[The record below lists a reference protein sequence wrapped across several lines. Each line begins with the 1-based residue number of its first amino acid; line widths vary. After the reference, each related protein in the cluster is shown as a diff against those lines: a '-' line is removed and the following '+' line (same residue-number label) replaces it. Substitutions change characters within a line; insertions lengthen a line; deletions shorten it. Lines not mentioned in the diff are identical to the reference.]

1 MVSGRSW
8 CVNGQTTSAALV
20 VREERP
26 MAQAALVATETAA
39 AFEEFFEEE
48 RTPLFLELCLMTGN
62 PGEAEEIAQDAFLHL
77 WERWDR
83 VREMESPAGYLYRSA
98 MNGFRSRRR
107 RVARAGRNAFVPVR
121 QVDAYEEADLRD
133 SVLRALDKLGR
144 RQRAAIVLTELLGY
158 DSAEAGRLLD
168 IKATTVR
175 TLASEARATLRNE
188 LEPIDA

>member
-1 MVSGRSW
+1 
-8 CVNGQTTSAALV
+8 
-20 VREERP
+20 
-26 MAQAALVATETAA
+26 MAQTAFAVTETAA

-48 RTPLFLELCLMTGN
+48 RTPLFRALCLMTGD
-62 PGEAEEIAQDAFLHL
+62 PGEAEEIAQDAFLHI

-83 VREMESPAGYLYRSA
+83 VSAMDRPAGYLYRSA
-98 MNGFRSRRR
+98 LNGFRSRRR
-107 RVARAGRNAFVPVR
+107 RVARAARTAFVPGR

-144 RQRAAIVLTELLGY
+144 RQRSAVVLTDLLGY
-158 DSAEAGRLLD
+158 DSPEAGRMLG

-175 TLASEARATLRNE
+175 TLAAEARSILRTE